1 MRERRDPKDKER
13 ELMRLIQE
21 THKLAKENYK
31 ITRGIRRSMSRS
43 AFLRFL
49 ILLFIVISTGIVYDR
64 FISPALELVNDAKNT
79 VNQVREDIDGQIN
92 RIETVDDQINRFRSV
107 IDILE
112 GGENNPQ

>member
-1 MRERRDPKDKER
+1 MRERRDPKDKEK

-49 ILLFIVISTGIVYDR
+49 ILLFIVISTGVVYDR
-64 FISPALELVNDAKNT
+64 FVSPTLELVNDARST
-79 VNQVREDIDGQIN
+79 VSQVREDINGQIN
-92 RIETVDDQINRFRSV
+92 RIETVDDQINRFQSV

-112 GGENNPQ
+112 GSDTNPQ